1 MHSRSLFAIVL
12 LAIFG
17 FLIQVRASPPPPAS
31 DLLKLN
37 GPKEGAVYQVN
48 DRVHIKVEFKGG
60 KNNELYKSNT
70 KIKFIIQKRIPMP
83 ALNEVITTI
92 KARDL
97 YKAGE
102 FVFEAKDK
110 YVIEPQKTVADRI
123 RASWDGGYSDSN
135 GFHIEK
141 K

>member
-17 FLIQVRASPPPPAS
+17 FLIQVQASPPAHPS

-37 GPKEGAVYQVN
+37 GPKEGAVYHVN
-48 DRVHIKVEFKGG
+48 DRIHIKVEFKDG
-60 KNNELYKSNT
+60 KNSELYKSNT
-70 KIKFIIQKRIPMP
+70 KIKFIIQKRISRP
-83 ALNEVITTI
+83 ALNDIITTI

-123 RASWDGGYSDSN
+123 RASWDGGFSDSN
-135 GFHIEK
+135 GFRIVK